1 MQYSSVLPLFGHTP
15 PQVHARLPYLVT
27 QLLCGAELAGL
38 NHPLSHLHAP
48 STHTD
53 SHYSLTP
60 SHFHLHHSHPHT
72 RTSTTH
78 LPILTSTTHLP
89 VLTSTTHTLTLTPP
103 PLIFPFSQPL
113 TPSPLTPS
121 HSHHHSHPHILTQHI
136 KGIISPLHH
145 IPPHTL
151 TSHTHLPSTETHLSQ
166 MRLKYDINSSM
177 LASRSRYLMSFSSR
191 R

>member
-78 LPILTSTTHLP
+78 LPILT
-89 VLTSTTHTLTLTPP
+89 TTHTFTTHT
-103 PLIFPFSQPL
+103 FPFSP
-113 TPSPLTPS
+113 
-121 HSHHHSHPHILTQHI
+121 HSHPHILTQHI